1 MSPLPLLRYEKV
13 RKEFP
18 SPSASVVALDD
29 VSFEINDGEL
39 FCLLGPSGCGKTTLL
54 RCTAGLE
61 ELTSGRILYRGKDF
75 SLVPPF
81 RRNIGMVFQS
91 YALYPHMSVFE
102 NVAYPL
108 RIRKI
113 PRKEILRRVSEIM
126 ELVGLPEVMDRNPSQ
141 LSGGQQQRVALARA
155 LVYEPALLLLDEP
168 LANLDAKLKVLMR
181 TEIRRIQKTAGVTAI
196 YVTHDQPEAMS
207 LGDRLA
213 IMDLGH
219 VRQIGTPEEI
229 YREPDNQFVAGFIGE
244 MNFFDGSV
252 ESCDER
258 SIRIRV
264 GSCLKS
270 LPLRQPI
277 EGPKEVV
284 IAVRPQHLRLSRAC
298 GEGCFE
304 GIVQFIQF
312 LGISVRYHVLVSDSG
327 TPFSVEVDMP
337 VPVEGVS
344 EGDRVSIDFRD
355 ANVLAFCDS
364 ERVA

>member
-1 MSPLPLLRYEKV
+1 MSPQLRYEKV

-18 SPSASVVALDD
+18 SPSGPVVALDD
-29 VSFEINDGEL
+29 VSFEIGDGEL

-61 ELTSGRILYRGKDF
+61 ELAGGRILYGGKDF
-75 SLVPPF
+75 SVVPPF

-108 RIRKI
+108 RVHKI
-113 PRKEILRRVSEIM
+113 PRKEIPSRVSEIM

-181 TEIRRIQKTAGVTAI
+181 AEIRRIQKTAGVTAI

-219 VRQIGTPEEI
+219 VRQIGTPGEI
-229 YREPDNQFVAGFIGE
+229 YSAPDNQFVAGFIGE
-244 MNFFDGSV
+244 MNFLDGGV
-252 ESCDER
+252 ESCDDR

-264 GSCLKS
+264 GLRQKS
-270 LPLRQPI
+270 LALRRPI
-277 EGPKEVV
+277 ERPEEVV
-284 IAVRPQHLRLSRAC
+284 IALRPQHLHVSRAC

-304 GIVQFIQF
+304 GIAQVIQF
-312 LGISVRYHVLVSDSG
+312 LGVSVRYHVLISDYG

-337 VPVEGVS
+337 VPVEGIS

-355 ANVLAFCDS
+355 ADALAYS
-364 ERVA
+364 NGERIA